1 MPEKSGTGEVRLELG
16 TRAATAAY
24 WPRRARDLEMRYR
37 YLPARELLEE
47 AVHRLFPGRIA
58 VVSSFGAESAV
69 ILDLVARVDPGV
81 PVIFID
87 TGKHFPETLAYRD
100 RLVAR
105 LGLHDVRSIRPAPGE
120 LADEDADG
128 QLWQRDPD
136 GCCALRK
143 VRPLEA
149 ALAGFEAWITGRK
162 RFHGFEREALPLFEI
177 GGGRIKINPL
187 AHWPP
192 EQIEQAFVAR
202 ALPEH
207 PLVAEGYLSVGCA
220 PCTSRAICPSAPR
233 AGRWSGSAKT
243 ECGIHWP
250 R

>member
-1 MPEKSGTGEVRLELG
+1 MPEKSGTGGVRLDPG
-16 TRAATAAY
+16 ASGATAAH

-37 YLPARELLEE
+37 HLPAHKLVEE
-47 AVHRLFPGRIA
+47 AVERLFPGRIA

-69 ILDLVARVDPGV
+69 ILDLVAGVDPHV
-81 PVIFID
+81 PVIFLE

-105 LGLHDVRSIRPAPGE
+105 LGLRDVRSVRPAPGE
-120 LADEDADG
+120 LAEEDRDG
-128 QLWQRDPD
+128 GLWQRDPD
-136 GCCALRK
+136 ACCALRK
-143 VRPLEA
+143 VRPLER

-177 GGGRIKINPL
+177 GGGRIKFNPL
-187 AHWPP
+187 AHRSP
-192 EQIEQAFVAR
+192 EDIETAFAAR

-207 PLVAEGYLSVGCA
+207 PLVADGYLSVGCA
-220 PCTSRAICPSAPR
+220 PCTGRALCPGAPR
-233 AGRWSGSAKT
+233 AGRWAGSAKT